1 LAIDD
6 GILNI
11 LARENYKNCYLW
23 QAKIFIDSCFEEVRE
38 DSF

>member
-11 LARENYKNCYLW
+11 LARENGYLW